1 MKNKHAAGRP
11 APLGVSAAEALL
23 ALPRETKRLI
33 MATADAVAI
42 PTALWAALAL
52 KFDRL
57 DPALDRTFAYFL
69 VAVASA
75 LFFFSVF
82 GLYRAV
88 IRFVGPKAMIT
99 VTAGVGLSAL
109 VLAGFDRFLAS
120 QQIPLSAFGIYGAF
134 ALLYV
139 GGSRFVA
146 RALFLHTSNGKPVAR
161 VAIYGAGDAGARV
174 SSVLLGGPDFEPVA
188 FIDDKRSLQGSIING
203 IQVYGSDCLPELVRR
218 PKIDRGLPALPSAS
232 RRRRREILTQLEPL
246 GVHVQSLPNLSDLI
260 SDRKSTRLNSSHL
273 VI

>member
-1 MKNKHAAGRP
+1 MKDRHAAGESG
-11 APLGVSAAEALL
+11 PLGVSVAAAIL
-23 ALPRETKRLI
+23 ALPRQTKRLI
-33 MATADAVAI
+33 MATADAIAV

-69 VAVASA
+69 IALVSA

-99 VTAGVGLSAL
+99 VTAGVSLSVL

-146 RALFLHTSNGKPVAR
+146 RALFLHTGNGKPAAR
-161 VAIYGAGDAGARV
+161 VPTYGAGAAG
-174 SSVLLGGPDFEPVA
+174 
-188 FIDDKRSLQGSIING
+188 
-203 IQVYGSDCLPELVRR
+203 
-218 PKIDRGLPALPSAS
+218 
-232 RRRRREILTQLEPL
+232 
-246 GVHVQSLPNLSDLI
+246 
-260 SDRKSTRLNSSHL
+260 
-273 VI
+273 

>member
-69 VAVASA
+69 IALVSA

-82 GLYRAV
+82 GLYRA
-88 IRFVGPKAMIT
+88 R
-99 VTAGVGLSAL
+99 SEE
-109 VLAGFDRFLAS
+109 
-120 QQIPLSAFGIYGAF
+120 
-134 ALLYV
+134 
-139 GGSRFVA
+139 
-146 RALFLHTSNGKPVAR
+146 HTSELQSQSNLVCR
-161 VAIYGAGDAGARV
+161 
-174 SSVLLGGPDFEPVA
+174 LLLEKKNNRITALATPRTDT
-188 FIDDKRSLQGSIING
+188 RSM
-203 IQVYGSDCLPELVRR
+203 
-218 PKIDRGLPALPSAS
+218 
-232 RRRRREILTQLEPL
+232 
-246 GVHVQSLPNLSDLI
+246 
-260 SDRKSTRLNSSHL
+260 
-273 VI
+273 